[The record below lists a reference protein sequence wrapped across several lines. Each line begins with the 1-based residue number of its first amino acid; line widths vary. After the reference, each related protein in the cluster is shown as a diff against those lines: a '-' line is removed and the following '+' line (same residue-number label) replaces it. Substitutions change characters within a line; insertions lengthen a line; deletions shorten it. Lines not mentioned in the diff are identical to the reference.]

1 MSHEADDPCFAGTGA
16 HHSVCDATVG
26 FFTSISKETQGYVH
40 IDPYHDKYPDN
51 TSKDKGWT
59 QSHGFFVIMGGF
71 MLYEG
76 DKLIQTLGPGNLDQL
91 VQDGEIEFPKITED
105 EIKDRSKGDWL
116 SKFVAI
122 GQTS

>member
-1 MSHEADDPCFAGTGA
+1 
-16 HHSVCDATVG
+16 
-26 FFTSISKETQGYVH
+26 
-40 IDPYHDKYPDN
+40 
-51 TSKDKGWT
+51 
-59 QSHGFFVIMGGF
+59 

-76 DKLIQTLGPGNLDQL
+76 DTAIQTLGPGNLDQL

-116 SKFVAI
+116 SKFVTI